1 MIIVSLFQ
9 CLKLY
14 LRLISL
20 TQKNRTIMTV
30 NFQYVNIDVS
40 ETLSQF
46 TTEKLEKLNEK
57 FEFLIS
63 AQVYFKHDEKD
74 HEAGKICNI
83 ELSLPGPRI
92 FAKSNEREYEL
103 AVTETVNDLRRQLE
117 KRKETYKVY

>member
-1 MIIVSLFQ
+1 
-9 CLKLY
+9 
-14 LRLISL
+14 
-20 TQKNRTIMTV
+20 MTV
-30 NFQYVNIDVS
+30 NFEYVNVDVS

-46 TTEKLEKLNEK
+46 TRERLDKLSNKY
-57 FEFLIS
+57 EFLIS
-63 AQVYFKHDEKD
+63 AQVYFKQDEKD

-103 AVTETVNDLRRQLE
+103 AVTETINDLKRQLD